1 MSEPVPSGRWRR
13 ARTVVALGATVLG
26 ASACSW
32 FTAFVEQPKVDP
44 WEAVSFPTNTLQPS
58 RGNPQ
63 YSVPIKGT
71 FVAAFQVSYS
81 QLPGTIDSMSG
92 LKNPTPSSP
101 ASLENGRKIYQ
112 INCTPCHGTA
122 GKGDGPVGKYG
133 LPAPSLLT
141 PEAKGRSDGYIWGMI
156 RNGRGAMPTYNRIEE
171 MERWDVV
178 NYVRGLQAGTVPTG
192 PVGYPGETGASLP
205 HLTIDAPT
213 RPAPYTPAWM
223 DSARM
228 IRPSAAS
235 AAPAVGATRA
245 SPLTKET
252 Q

>member
-1 MSEPVPSGRWRR
+1 MSETVRTRRWRR
-13 ARTVVALGATVLG
+13 ARTVAALGATVFG

-44 WEAVSFPTNTLQPS
+44 WEAVSFPTNTLQAS

-71 FVAAFQVSYS
+71 FMAGFQVSYS
-81 QLPGTIDSMSG
+81 QLPATIDSMSG

-112 INCTPCHGTA
+112 INCSPCHGTA

-141 PEAKGRSDGYIWGMI
+141 AEAKGRSDGYIWGQI
-156 RNGRGAMPTYNRIEE
+156 RNGRGTMPSYNRIEE

-205 HLTIDAPT
+205 RPTIDAPT
-213 RPAPYTPAWM
+213 RPAPYTAAWM

-235 AAPAVGATRA
+235 PAPAEGATHA
-245 SPLTKET
+245 PPTTKEAR
-252 Q
+252 

>member
-1 MSEPVPSGRWRR
+1 MSEAARTRRWRR
-13 ARTVVALGATVLG
+13 ACTVVALGTTVVG
-26 ASACSW
+26 MSACSW

-71 FVAAFQVSYS
+71 FVAGFQVSYTP
-81 QLPGTIDSMSG
+81 LPATVDSMSG
-92 LKNPTPSSP
+92 LKNPTPASP
-101 ASLENGRKIYQ
+101 ASLENGRKIFQ
-112 INCTPCHGTA
+112 INCSPCHGPA

-141 PEAKGRSDGYIWGMI
+141 AEAKGLADGYIFGMI
-156 RNGRGAMPTYNRIEE
+156 RNGRGTMPTYNRIEE

-205 HLTIDAPT
+205 RPTVDAPT

-228 IRPSAAS
+228 IRPTAAAAGGSAS
-235 AAPAVGATRA
+235 AARGTR
-245 SPLTKET
+245 
-252 Q
+252 